1 MLVAAISPQSE
12 GEGREPSPEDETAT
26 KQSRAARRRKAGEKG
41 GASGRG
47 KRGGTPRPPRPPT
60 QSDGGGERS
69 RPKRAPEGAPKTG
82 QGRGRRTP
90 GGRAEDD
97 QGAGGRAERPG
108 GEPPGRGDGPR
119 GSEATEWGHEP
130 RPQPHHTGRR
140 EPHRTA
146 KGRREPH

>member
-12 GEGREPSPEDETAT
+12 GEGRAPSPEHDEAT
-26 KQSRAARRRKAGEKG
+26 KQSRVARRRKAGEKG

-108 GEPPGRGDGPR
+108 GSPPAAATAPEEAKRPSGATSRGRNPTTRDGVSPND
-119 GSEATEWGHEP
+119 
-130 RPQPHHTGRR
+130 PHG
-140 EPHRTA
+140 TA
-146 KGRREPH
+146 